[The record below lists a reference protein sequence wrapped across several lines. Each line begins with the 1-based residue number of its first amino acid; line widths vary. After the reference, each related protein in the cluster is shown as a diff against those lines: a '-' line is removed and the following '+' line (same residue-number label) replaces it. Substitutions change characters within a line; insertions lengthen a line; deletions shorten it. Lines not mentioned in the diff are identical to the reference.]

1 MLELNRAAAAY
12 ATTGNWANYA
22 KLREQA
28 LKSPWSKI
36 AAGFPSSP
44 DLPIW
49 SFLRGVG
56 SYDPIPYWIQ
66 VTEPTLVLYG
76 EKDEQDNVPVAESV
90 KRLKYAFGIVG
101 KENYRIVVI
110 PDAGHSFVDAKQR
123 QLMPEFVK
131 TLTSWVEEK
140 VVRQ

>member
-1 MLELNRAAAAY
+1 M
-12 ATTGNWANYA
+12 
-22 KLREQA
+22 
-28 LKSPWSKI
+28 
-36 AAGFPSSP
+36 
-44 DLPIW
+44 
-49 SFLRGVG
+49 
-56 SYDPIPYWIQ
+56 
-66 VTEPTLVLYG
+66 TEPTLVLYG